1 MFNIFPFFRLRRN
14 LTAMEQ
20 LLKTQN
26 MERWYS
32 HKVTSVRVSV
42 IFWNSWNSSKQNI
55 DYARQQVILRQLSA
69 GQEELEEASSVT
81 LGHAR
86 SRSVT
91 LGHARSLCFLW
102 WLARLLL
109 QFLNSSPDKKFGVI
123 VHRVK
128 IIEKIFKFLCLI
140 DLVKP
145 SRQKTDNNLQQF
157 QLSKPRRSKES
168 FAQL

>member
-1 MFNIFPFFRLRRN
+1 
-14 LTAMEQ
+14 MEQ

-91 LGHARSLCFLW
+91 LGHSVSFDGLHDFSSSSLIPLPIK
-102 WLARLLL
+102 
-109 QFLNSSPDKKFGVI
+109 SS
-123 VHRVK
+123 
-128 IIEKIFKFLCLI
+128 
-140 DLVKP
+140 
-145 SRQKTDNNLQQF
+145 
-157 QLSKPRRSKES
+157 
-168 FAQL
+168 A